1 MTTHNMHG
9 PGREDIAASI
19 RSCLLSTIGS
29 TMAADLIEDDTNL
42 FDVGVDSMNMTDL
55 LLQLEQRFA
64 FTLAPEELSADLFLR
79 FGNLVSF
86 VESHVRHN

>member
-1 MTTHNMHG
+1 MTTPDTHG
-9 PGREDIAASI
+9 PGREELAATV
-19 RSCLLSTIGS
+19 RSCLLSAIGS
-29 TMAADLIEDDTNL
+29 TLAAELIADDTNL

-64 FTLAPEELSADLFLR
+64 FTLAPEDLCADLFLR

-86 VESHVRHN
+86 VESHVGRN

>member
-1 MTTHNMHG
+1 MTHDTQG
-9 PGREDIAASI
+9 PGREEIAATI
-19 RSCLLSTIGS
+19 RSCLLSAIGS
-29 TMAADLIEDDTNL
+29 TMAADLIADDTNL

-55 LLQLEQRFA
+55 LLQLEQRFG
-64 FTLAPEELSADLFLR
+64 FTLAPEDLSADLFAR

>member
-1 MTTHNMHG
+1 MTTSDTQG
-9 PGREDIAASI
+9 PAREALAATI
-19 RSCLLSTIGS
+19 RSCLLSAIGS
-29 TMAADLIEDDTNL
+29 TMPAELIADDTNL

-64 FTLAPEELSADLFLR
+64 FTLAPEDLSADLFLR

-86 VESHVRHN
+86 VESHVRRN